1 MMKEQWAIKIAKELN
16 LDHVAVEHT
25 LQLLSGGATIP
36 FIARYRKEHTRG
48 LDEVAIANIRDAQ
61 KRYAELEK
69 RREVVLKSIEEQ
81 SLLTPLLEEKIREVT
96 DLSALEDLYL
106 PFKPKRKTRASIA
119 REKGLEPLAKM
130 IMAQNIPDF
139 EFKAERLI
147 GRKGVEDLDDAIYGA
162 LDIIAEWIS
171 ERAYVRASLRRLFQS
186 QADIVAKK
194 STSAKDETATYKN
207 YYDWKEK
214 AHRSPSHR
222 ILAMFRGEREGV
234 LKIKL
239 RPEADKAQ
247 EIILRGVLKH
257 PSVTED
263 LIHKAA
269 QDSYKRLIAPSLETE
284 LRKELKEQADRKA
297 IRVFGENLRQL
308 LLAPPLGQKRIL
320 AIDPGFRSGCKLVC
334 LDEQG
339 QLLHNETIYPHPPQ
353 REQTQ
358 SIKKIS
364 SLVSTYKI
372 EAIAIGNGTAG
383 RETEA
388 LIRRIQFDRKLQAL
402 MVNENGASIYS
413 ASKLARDEFP
423 EYDVT
428 VRGAISIG
436 RRLMDP
442 LAELV
447 KIEPKAIGVGQYQ
460 HDVEQKA
467 LQSAL
472 IDVVSSAVNQVGV
485 ELNTA
490 SKELL
495 QYVSGLGPVLAE
507 NIIKYRNEN
516 GAFRNRNELKNIA
529 RFGAKVFEQAAGFIR
544 IADSENPLDNTAVH
558 PESYAIVKRIAKQC
572 SLRVDELIGN
582 KEVIKSINIQDFAD
596 DKIGA
601 FTLKDIL
608 SELSKDGR
616 DSRKK
621 FDFFEF
627 DSKVHK
633 VEDLHEGMIL
643 PGIITNITAFGA
655 FVDVGVHQDGLVHI
669 SEMANRFISD
679 PNDVVKLNQKVMIKV
694 LSIDLQRKRLQFS
707 IKQVED

>member
-1 MMKEQWAIKIAKELN
+1 MKEQWAIKIAKELN

>member
-1 MMKEQWAIKIAKELN
+1 MKEQWAIKIAKELN

-25 LQLLSGGATIP
+25 LQLLSEGATIP

-81 SLLTPLLEEKIREVT
+81 SLLTPSLEEKIREVT

-516 GAFRNRNELKNIA
+516 GVFKNRNDLKNIA
-529 RFGAKVFEQAAGFIR
+529 RFGAKVFEQATGFIR

-572 SLRVDELIGN
+572 SLSVDELIGN
-582 KEVIKSINIQDFAD
+582 KEVLKSINIQDFVD
-596 DKIGA
+596 DKTGT

-608 SELSKDGR
+608 SELSKEGR
-616 DSRKK
+616 DPRKK

-669 SEMANRFISD
+669 SEMANKFISD